1 MKVFL
6 TGATGFVGSHVA
18 RELAGRGAQLRL
30 LMRKT
35 SRTDNLE
42 GIAAETVVGDL
53 REPESLRAAVSGCD
67 AVMHVAADYRLWV
80 RDPQAMYA
88 ANVDGTRN
96 LLQIARDL
104 GVPRFVYTSS
114 VATMGFRSDG
124 TIVDEASP
132 VSLADMIG
140 HYKRSKF
147 LAEQEAIRLRR
158 RGRRW

>member
-18 RELAGRGAQLRL
+18 RELAGRGADLRL
-30 LMRKT
+30 LVRKT

-42 GIAAETVVGDL
+42 GIAGETVVGDL

-80 RDPQAMYA
+80 RDPKAMYA

-96 LLQIARDL
+96 LLQIAREQ

-124 TIVDEASP
+124 TIA
-132 VSLADMIG
+132 
-140 HYKRSKF
+140 R
-147 LAEQEAIRLRR
+147 
-158 RGRRW
+158 